1 LSYLLDTCALSEFAR
16 QAPAASLVNW
26 MHTQPEDELFT
37 SAIVLGEL
45 ARGVALLDDGPKK
58 RRLNAWLHSDLRAR
72 FRGRILEVSGEV
84 ALKWGEVS
92 GEAAR
97 RGVTV
102 SMADGL
108 IGATAIIHSLTVITR
123 NVTDLAAT
131 GALVLSPWE
140 DL

>member
-1 LSYLLDTCALSEFAR
+1 MSYLLDTCALSEFAR
-16 QAPAASLVNW
+16 PSPAAALVDWIN
-26 MHTQPEDELFT
+26 TQGEEELFT

-45 ARGVALLDDGPKK
+45 ARGVALLEDGQQK

-72 FRGRILEVSGEV
+72 FGSRVLGVSAAV
-84 ALKWGEVS
+84 ALKWGELS
-92 GEAAR
+92 GEASR

-108 IGATAIIHSLTVITR
+108 IGATAIIHSLTVVTR
-123 NVTDLAAT
+123 NVVDLAAT

>member
-1 LSYLLDTCALSEFAR
+1 MSYLLDTCALSEFAR
-16 QAPAASLVNW
+16 PSPVASLVDW
-26 MHTQPEDELFT
+26 VDSQPEEELYT
-37 SAIVLGEL
+37 SAVVLGEL
-45 ARGVALLDDGPKK
+45 ARGVALLADGPKK
-58 RRLNAWLHSDLRAR
+58 RQLSAWLHSDLRAR
-72 FRGRILEVSGEV
+72 FRDRVLGVSGEV
-84 ALKWGEVS
+84 ALKWGELS

-108 IGATAIIHSLTVITR
+108 IGATAIVHSLTVVTR
-123 NVTDLAAT
+123 NIDDLAAT